1 MSEFSDIQHEEIAR
15 SLVENQISAD
25 RNRLYAALARKNGR
39 EGLARLLAAIADAE
53 EVQIRRTRMHLRG
66 KIDGDDLE
74 WIEFL
79 ARQKFHAY
87 SREFPRISSD
97 LYQADKKTP
106 GEAFEQFGEVA
117 ENHFRLLEGRKEE
130 GGIDPEI
137 QYYVCG
143 VCGYVAER
151 EAPRKCP
158 VCGAVAKKFSAV
170 S

>member
-39 EGLARLLAAIADAE
+39 EGLAKLLAAIADAE

-106 GEAFEQFGEVA
+106 
-117 ENHFRLLEGRKEE
+117 
-130 GGIDPEI
+130 
-137 QYYVCG
+137 
-143 VCGYVAER
+143 
-151 EAPRKCP
+151 
-158 VCGAVAKKFSAV
+158 
-170 S
+170 